1 MASWMIRF
9 VFIRLLLSVTILV
22 PFFYIQ
28 NYTQCP
34 KISFLTCG
42 FSKELYNQL
51 YQKIRHCV

>member
-34 KISFLTCG
+34 KNKIPTCEI
-42 FSKELYNQL
+42 F
-51 YQKIRHCV
+51 

>member
-1 MASWMIRF
+1 MASWMICF

-34 KISFLTCG
+34 KIVYLTCS

-51 YQKIRHCV
+51 YQKNRQCV